1 MFLFFINI
9 QLIHNTS
16 SVLVFLSLLQYFY
29 RRLPFFFARLKI
41 YYNQL
46 ISQAEL
52 NGFTDFLIST
62 FSRIFVPTHFF
73 LFWTIA
79 FFAKLYQHLTVS
91 SNSNFAWPFRLLL
104 VLSNTCTSPVSL
116 IATAVAI
123 TYVSYAILFLVK
135 LYLWG
140 STKAHLQTLN
150 RTAPIEPQTHTEEAT
165 NSATTTNPQDELA
178 AATAA
183 EELRQP
189 EAARNNVP
197 LNAQHTGWEE
207 GLTTIL
213 LSILTGITELKQ
225 SARVA
230 VFTIIL
236 FVVFSS
242 LFQSMLSIAEPI
254 ILSLSTH
261 HGKSALHHFKVLL
274 FCAFLFVFPLYTT
287 WMLAQIFPVDFWMAV
302 VLSTSVL
309 TSAQVLDLLIIHCL
323 LWYDATRN
331 EPWAP
336 LDELVYCVRGI
347 AKLIEIGIAAL
358 VVAAG
363 LHEAFFHRFNWTN
376 ILILMAHCY
385 FNVLLRFQT
394 GYANFQK
401 RRNAVRKSNLLQNA
415 SKDELQQ
422 LNDVCTICFM
432 DLANEHTSVHTQ
444 CNHFFHRIC
453 LRRWLC
459 FQDRCPI
466 CSQTVYKDQP
476 DQPIVN

>member
-1 MFLFFINI
+1 
-9 QLIHNTS
+9 LIHNTC

-29 RRLPFFFARLKI
+29 RRLPYLFARLKV

-46 ISQAEL
+46 ISHAEL

-62 FSRIFVPTHFF
+62 FSRIFVPTHFL
-73 LFWTIA
+73 LFWAIA
-79 FFAKLYQHLTVS
+79 FVAKLYQHLTFKPA
-91 SNSNFAWPFRLLL
+91 SNAAWPFRLLI
-104 VLSNTCTSPVSL
+104 VLSNMCTSPVTL
-116 IATAVAI
+116 IATAIVI
-123 TYVSYAILFLVK
+123 TYVSYFILFLVK

-140 STKAHLQTLN
+140 STKAHLQTLSPSASS
-150 RTAPIEPQTHTEEAT
+150 TDDTPINANDSSVQS
-165 NSATTTNPQDELA
+165 NSQDDNDDSGDAVL
-178 AATAA
+178 
-183 EELRQP
+183 
-189 EAARNNVP
+189 RNNVP

-261 HGKSALHHFKVLL
+261 HGKSASHHFKVLL
-274 FCAFLFVFPLYTT
+274 FCAFLFVFPLYAT

-309 TSAQVLDLLIIHCL
+309 TSVQVLDLLIIHCL

-347 AKLIEIGIAAL
+347 VKLIEIGIAASL
-358 VVAAG
+358 VVAG
-363 LHEAFFHRFNWTN
+363 LHQAFFHRFNWTN
-376 ILILMAHCY
+376 ILILLAHSY
-385 FNVLLRFQT
+385 FNVMLRFQS

-415 SKDELQQ
+415 SQDELRQ

-466 CSQTVYKDQP
+466 CSCSVYNDATQLN
-476 DQPIVN
+476 VH